1 MVLALSLSPTGDWT
15 QAAAIMTFAIPV
27 GIFVVV
33 ATWLYFLYTKPHAVP
48 GHREL
53 VPATG
58 SAASSGRHA
67 AGAPR
72 PTAQQAPPQ
81 QTPAAPPPPP
91 AQPPGGGY
99 SQGGG
104 SPQGGGG
111 APGGGGYGPNDG
123 MEGR

>member
-33 ATWLYFLYTKPHAVP
+33 ATWLYFVYTRPHAVP
-48 GHREL
+48 GHRDL
-53 VPATG
+53 VPATVT
-58 SAASSGRHA
+58 GRHA

-72 PTAQQAPPQ
+72 PAAQQAPAPQ
-81 QTPAAPPPPP
+81 PPP

-99 SQGGG
+99 
-104 SPQGGGG
+104 PQGGGG
-111 APGGGGYGPNDG
+111 APGGGGYGRPDG